1 MHQFM
6 KSIFNLKKIDLI
18 FVGFLFFSLGVY
30 SEEPHFVTPKELAE
44 TATMIVHPFIR
55 ARSCEDI
62 IVDLKSVGRNI
73 GTASALTKLLYGHA
87 TKVFHNHSIGSAFVR
102 FELLPTRPEFLR
114 QGMFSDSIPAV
125 SYGFA
130 NFTTGRSTPNPPH
143 LKPDVTGLT
152 VVLNM
157 NQKPV
162 VLTTTASKGAFGDTG
177 KQFSELAWF
186 PSIMSSVLSGYSKE
200 DLMNTQKADWKWDE
214 NKAKS
219 LRVKFGSLLGEA
231 LGEGIFIARN
241 PKPALGTLLPAIL
254 SGRFS
259 PFFGYRGILG
269 LGDNIGF
276 GSGHA
281 FLLESLSPEK
291 LDPVKN
297 IGIKRT
303 AFRFGFRIVDSPAN
317 RALIENEPGLLK
329 TLDRVIGTGWNKADS
344 RYLSTE
350 FKKWN
355 QVGPIEYEMYVQL
368 EDKNHPENTPIE
380 ETHRRWKTEKIPVA
394 RMTLLPAKK
403 GADAILNDFIN
414 KVPANPGLGF
424 HRPLGVLAMDRSMG
438 PVVSREGL
446 NAVVS
451 GAYSQSSALRGA
463 IGVDLQRFQVEAII
477 ERINSLPEHMR
488 SLGYELDSQN

>member
-1 MHQFM
+1 MNS
-6 KSIFNLKKIDLI
+6 KSDLNKFYFI
-18 FVGFLFFSLGVY
+18 FVLYLSYSQAIFSA
-30 SEEPHFVTPKELAE
+30 EPHFVTPKELAE
-44 TATMIVHPFIR
+44 TATMIVHPLTR
-55 ARSCEDI
+55 ARSCEEI
-62 IVDLKSVGRNI
+62 IVDLKTVGRNI

-102 FELLPTRPEFLR
+102 FELMPTRPEFLR
-114 QGMFSDSIPAV
+114 QGMFSDAIPSV

-186 PSIMSSVLSGYSKE
+186 PTIMSSVLSGYSKE

-214 NKAKS
+214 KKSKS
-219 LRVKFGSLLGEA
+219 LRVNLGSILGEA

-259 PFFGYRGILG
+259 PFFGYRGVLG

-297 IGIKRT
+297 IGISRT
-303 AFRFGFRIVDSPAN
+303 AFRFGFRIVDSPVN

-355 QVGPIEYEMYVQL
+355 QAGPIEYEMYVQL
-368 EDKNHPENTPIE
+368 EDKTHPENTPIE
-380 ETHRRWKTEKIPVA
+380 ATHRRWKSEKIPVA
-394 RMTLLPAKK
+394 RMTLLPVKT
-403 GADAILNDFIN
+403 GADEVLNDFIN
-414 KVPANPGLGF
+414 KIPANPGLGF
-424 HRPLGVLAMDRSMG
+424 HRPLGVLALDRSMG

-446 NAVVS
+446 NAGS

-463 IGVDLQRFQVEAII
+463 LGVDLQRFQVEAII
-477 ERINSLPEHMR
+477 EKINSLPELMR
-488 SLGYELDSQN
+488 SLGYELESQN